1 MLSMGVVCPPQT
13 GAVPPS
19 EAPPAPPYPPVMS
32 LNRVQ
37 IMKVE
42 DPKMIMVRKFV
53 VWSVL
58 INPVEN
64 TMDNSHVKV
73 VRAFSSD
80 QFDEI

>member
-1 MLSMGVVCPPQT
+1 M
-13 GAVPPS
+13 

-73 VRAFSSD
+73 SIDIRNNQYVVGFHLLSC
-80 QFDEI
+80 ILV